1 MTRPHTQLGLSEFDL
16 MVIRAG
22 GRPAAEVESMAMDS
36 FGFRC
41 KTCAVLA
48 DALYRIVLTLEAS
61 SNRPDATSHCR
72 LSTNLTSRLKP

>member
-22 GRPAAEVESMAMDS
+22 GRTAAEVESIAMDS

-41 KTCAVLA
+41 KISAVLA
-48 DALYRIVLTLEAS
+48 DALYRIVLTLETS
-61 SNRPDATSHCR
+61 SNRPGATSHRR
-72 LSTNLTSRLKP
+72 LSTDVTS